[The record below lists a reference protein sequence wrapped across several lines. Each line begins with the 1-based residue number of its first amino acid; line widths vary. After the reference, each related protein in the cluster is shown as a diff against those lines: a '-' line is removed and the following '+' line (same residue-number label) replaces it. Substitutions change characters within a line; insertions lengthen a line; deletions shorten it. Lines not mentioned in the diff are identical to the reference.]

1 MIILQRKLSIP
12 SSGILF
18 TRSNLIEKLN
28 HYSKSSLTVICAPA
42 GYGKTSLVCNW
53 LQYADHPVY
62 WLSLDEQ
69 NNLPSSFWTYFY
81 HCLRK
86 IDNDLGDEAET
97 ILENHC
103 IDDYCRISDLI
114 LASLEKLGRKWNRPH
129 RAVIVLDDFQYI
141 DNPLILTSFNRLLD
155 YLPNWLQIVI
165 TTRKIPALKLPNRCS
180 KSTAYLIQASE
191 LVFEAEH
198 IADFLKMKLDLQL
211 SKDQLQHLFMR
222 TEGWAAAIQLTGLAL
237 KAGISFEDCT
247 NTQDS
252 LLAEFLF
259 DEVFSQ
265 LNHDIQTLLVDISLV
280 PHFNLELCQS
290 FNNSRDNEAILTTL
304 INQGLFISKVT
315 CSLSDAAD
323 TVDALQH
330 SQPSFRLHSLFRQWI
345 TEHRVLSP
353 VEEKQKNKVALNW
366 LTNNRNLYEALELSL
381 KLEDWQVCSKLMGQ
395 LYPSLT
401 QVTHFDHVSNILE
414 RIPEDIIQSLP
425 HLCMLAALIGINL
438 YDYECVEKHC
448 GYLENHFEQNLK
460 PSAYSPA
467 EKTALTMGSMILRA
481 QVARFSGD
489 IPNAKIIN
497 QSLETRY
504 YQENTPLNCWIML
517 GKGTDFFLDDNIT
530 EATKYNNTALSLAK
544 EAEDGQCCISSLSW
558 LLHSLYHQGNILEAI
573 SLGEKNII
581 WLKKMEYLTLPNSA
595 SVYAAMSVLY
605 LEINKLD
612 LAWQCYD
619 KLLEMLN
626 EFTEPRETI
635 HNKYHTL
642 FHLLSSTGRY
652 DEARTCL
659 HQLQQYE
666 ANLENTIKINH
677 SILLDTETLS
687 VLLDS
692 KMGNSFSLLQHINN
706 NNQDDKTRYR
716 FRLLFEK
723 LIQAAGEMVLS
734 AGESNSFTDIA
745 HESHSNGNY
754 KRKISCYLVPAKI
767 LMSLGEEAHALTLFK
782 IALESAAPFQFINLI
797 IEDTNTIKPM
807 LQKSLELGI
816 ESEYCN
822 LLLAAINE
830 REKWASIITHNQ
842 SATPV
847 KQQFDNSDNYQ
858 NLNQGLVEILTHREM
873 EVLSLINQ
881 GYRNKN
887 IAESLSISI
896 STVKRHLQNIY
907 QKLQVSSRT
916 EAITFLHDHTTPS
929 L

>member
-1 MIILQRKLSIP
+1 MQRKLTIP
-12 SSGILF
+12 SSGTLF
-18 TRSNLIEKLN
+18 TRRNLIEKLN
-28 HYSKSSLTVICAPA
+28 YYSQSSLTVICAPA

-69 NNLPSSFWTYFY
+69 NNLPSAFWTYLC

-86 IDNDLGDEAET
+86 IDNDLDDEAET
-97 ILENHC
+97 MLENHC
-103 IDDYCRISDLI
+103 IDDYCRISDLVI
-114 LASLEKLGRKWNRPH
+114 ASLEKLGRKWNRPN

-141 DNPLILTSFNRLLD
+141 DNPLILISFNRLLD

-165 TTRKIPALKLPNRCS
+165 TTRKTPALRLPNRCS
-180 KSTAYLIQASE
+180 KSTAHLIQASE

-198 IADFLKMKLDLQL
+198 IADFLKTKLNLQL
-211 SKDQLQHLFMR
+211 SKDQLQNLFIK

-237 KAGISFEDCT
+237 KAGISFEACT

-265 LNHDIQTLLVDISLV
+265 LNNDIQTLLVDISLV
-280 PHFNLELCQS
+280 SHFNLELCQS
-290 FNNSRDNEAILTTL
+290 FNSSRDNEAILTTL
-304 INQGLFISKVT
+304 VNQGLFISKVI
-315 CSLSDAAD
+315 CSLPDATDIVHAS
-323 TVDALQH
+323 QH

-353 VEEKQKNKVALNW
+353 EEEKQKNKVALNW
-366 LTNNRNLYEALELSL
+366 LINNKNLYAALDLSL

-448 GYLENHFEQNLK
+448 GYLENHLEQNLT
-460 PSAYSPA
+460 PSAYSPV

-489 IPNAKIIN
+489 ITNAKIIN
-497 QSLETRY
+497 QSLEARY
-504 YQENTPLNCWIML
+504 YQENTALNCWIML

-530 EATKYNNTALSLAK
+530 EATKYTSIALSLAK
-544 EAEDGQCCISSLSW
+544 EAQDGQCCISSLSW

-581 WLKKMEYLTLPNSA
+581 WLQKMKYLTLPNSA

-605 LEINKLD
+605 LEINNLD

-626 EFTEPRETI
+626 EFTEPREII

-659 HQLQQYE
+659 NQLKQYE
-666 ANLENTIKINH
+666 AKLENKIKRSH

-692 KMGNSFSLLQHINN
+692 KLGNSFSLLQHINN
-706 NNQDDKTRYR
+706 KNQGDKTSYL

-723 LIQAAGEMVLS
+723 LIQAAGDMIIS
-734 AGESNSFTDIA
+734 AGESNSFTSLA
-745 HESHSNGNY
+745 HESNTNGNY
-754 KRKISCYLVPAKI
+754 KRQISCYLVPAKI
-767 LMSLGEEAHALTLFK
+767 LRSLGDEVHALLLFK
-782 IALESAAPFQFINLI
+782 IALETAAPFQFINLM
-797 IEDTNTIKPM
+797 IEDTDNIKPM

-816 ESEYCN
+816 ETEYCN

-830 REKWASIITHNQ
+830 REKCASIITHVQ
-842 SATPV
+842 SSTPA
-847 KQQFDNSDNYQ
+847 KHQSDNSDKYQ
-858 NLNQGLVEILTHREM
+858 YLNQGLVEILTQREM

-887 IAESLSISI
+887 IAESLSIST

-916 EAITFLHDHTTPS
+916 EAIAFLHDHTASSP
-929 L
+929 